1 MEILKIFTECI
12 IWEVKKWFLEC
23 VRDVWLLKY
32 VLGGAHLPI
41 PYRTQFNFLNIMP
54 SAPVL
59 PPYSSFCSHFLPL
72 ATLYYVFPPRMFQ
85 AISAWIAAALY
96 TPLPYHAACSPFP
109 SPFFPSHLPIVS
121 SLLLP
126 PPIPLPLSGPSH
138 TLLRERLLLTLP
150 VWRVLVFFST
160 QAKFHFLRK
169 SVPAPLLHQ
178 KELVSLYHS
187 LL

>member
-59 PPYSSFCSHFLPL
+59 PPYSSFCSHFLPI
-72 ATLYYVFPPRMFQ
+72 ASLYYVFPPRMFQ
-85 AISAWIAAALY
+85 AISAWIVAAFLHSSS
-96 TPLPYHAACSPFP
+96 LPCCLLPFP
-109 SPFFPSHLPIVS
+109 I
-121 SLLLP
+121 SLLSIPSSHRLLTP
-126 PPIPLPLSGPSH
+126 PSPSQGLHTPFSRRDCCSHSQSGESWCSSALRSNSISSERVCPPLSSIK
-138 TLLRERLLLTLP
+138 RN
-150 VWRVLVFFST
+150 
-160 QAKFHFLRK
+160 
-169 SVPAPLLHQ
+169 
-178 KELVSLYHS
+178 
-187 LL
+187 